1 MHFAFFGQTD
11 RAVRMRVLEG
21 RRSRLEERLERMR
34 SSIAR
39 TRERFDDYTLELQRH
54 GLESVEREVR
64 WLNELIETERANR
77 TGRNGAPTGES
88 KTSDG
93 RGQEA
98 GSSDPPRP
106 PHDRPGRSGQ
116 ER

>member
-1 MHFAFFGQTD
+1 
-11 RAVRMRVLEG
+11 MRVLEG

-77 TGRNGAPTGES
+77 TVRGGPSPASTQHDR
-88 KTSDG
+88 TSDG
-93 RGQEA
+93 RGQED
-98 GSSDPPRP
+98 GSPDPPGP
-106 PHDRPGRSGQ
+106 PYDRPGRSAQ

>member
-1 MHFAFFGQTD
+1 
-11 RAVRMRVLEG
+11 MRVLEG

-77 TGRNGAPTGES
+77 TGRGGPSPASSDTD

-93 RGQEA
+93 RGQEI
-98 GSSDPPRP
+98 GSSDPPEP
-106 PHDRPGRSGQ
+106 PYDRPGRSAQ